1 LKIDLGQTVGIVANV
16 GVLIGILL
24 LVYELDQN
32 RQMMKAQTRNA
43 IAETLVNLRFSEA
56 NNPDIVRV
64 QNLASQGEE
73 LTPVERGQFIAHWS
87 AHFRYWENVNYQY
100 RAGLYEDAEY
110 VAQRENWKRILLGQ
124 GPIREFWC
132 SQTVVL
138 SEEFFLEMTDLV
150 GGTLCE

>member
-1 LKIDLGQTVGIVANV
+1 MKFEVGQTVGVLANV

-24 LVYELDQN
+24 LVYELNQN
-32 RQMMKAQTRNA
+32 RQIMKAQTRNA

-110 VAQRENWKRILLGQ
+110 VAQRENWKRILLGE